1 MKVLVINAGSSSIKY
16 QLIDMSNENVLAK
29 GMCDR
34 IGIAGGNFKHK
45 VPGKDDYKIDVQMA
59 NHGEAIQIIVKTLTD
74 PEHGVI
80 KSMDEIKAVG
90 HRVLHGG
97 EKFSG
102 SVIVNPDVI
111 AAIEECCELGP
122 LHNPHNL
129 TGIRACEAIMPGVPQ
144 VAVFD
149 TGFHQT
155 MPDYAYLYALPY
167 EYYEKYRI
175 RRYGFHGTSHRYV
188 SGRAAAM
195 LGKDPKDTKI
205 VTCHLGN
212 GSSIAAVDGGKCL
225 DTTMGLTPLEGIMMG
240 TRCGS
245 IDPAIIPLLMEKE
258 NLTPKEIDNIMNKKS
273 GILGVSQKTSDNR
286 DIEQAAKEG
295 DERAILIES
304 MLCHQLVK
312 YIGGFAAAM
321 GGIDA
326 IAFAGGIGE
335 NNPHYR
341 ARVAEKLAFLG
352 VKIDAEKNAL
362 RGKEIDISTPDSK
375 VRMFVIPTDEELT
388 IARDTLE
395 LTKDIVK

>member
-1 MKVLVINAGSSSIKY
+1 MKILVINAGSSSIKY
-16 QLIDMSNENVLAK
+16 QLIDMATEKVIAK

-34 IGIAGGNFKHK
+34 IGIAGGNFKLK
-45 VPGKDDYKIDVQMA
+45 ADGREDYKLDIQMA
-59 NHGEAIQIIVKTLTD
+59 NHKEAVKLVLD
-74 PEHGVI
+74 ALVSPEHGVI
-80 KSMDEIKAVG
+80 ESLSEISAVG

-102 SVIVNPDVI
+102 SVIVDEKVI

-129 TGIRACEAIMPGVPQ
+129 TGIRACEAMMPGVPQ

-155 MPDYAYLYALPY
+155 MPDYAYMYALPY

-188 SGRAAAM
+188 SLRAAEM
-195 LGKDPKDTKI
+195 LGRKDLKI

-212 GSSIAAVDGGKCL
+212 GSSIAAVKDGKCF

-245 IDPAIIPLLMEKE
+245 IDPAIIPLLMKKE
-258 NLTPKEIDNIMNKKS
+258 NLTADEIDTIMNKKS
-273 GILGVSQKTSDNR
+273 GILGVSQVTSDNR
-286 DIEQAAKEG
+286 DIEQGAKEG
-295 DERAILIES
+295 NERYQLIES
-304 MLCHQLVK
+304 MICHQLTK
-312 YIGGFAAAM
+312 YIGGYAAAM
-321 GGIDA
+321 GGVDA
-326 IAFAGGIGE
+326 VVFTGGIGE

-341 ARVAEKLAFLG
+341 ARVAEKLAFMG
-352 VKIDAEKNAL
+352 VELDEETNKKAMRTSEEFVL
-362 RGKEIDISTPDSK
+362 TTPDSK
-375 VRMFVIPTDEELT
+375 VKVLMIPTNEELM
-388 IARDTLE
+388 IAKDTLE
-395 LTKDIVK
+395 LVSK

>member
-1 MKVLVINAGSSSIKY
+1 MKILVINAGSSSIKY
-16 QLIDMSNENVLAK
+16 QLIDMTDESLLAK

-34 IGIAGGNFKHK
+34 IGIAGGNFKHS
-45 VPGKDDYKIDVQMA
+45 VPGRETYKIDIQMKD
-59 NHGEAIQIIVKTLTD
+59 HEEAVKLVIKTLTD
-74 PEHGVI
+74 PTLGVI
-80 KSMDEIKAVG
+80 SSMSEIGAVG

-102 SVIVNPDVI
+102 SVLIDGDVI

-129 TGIRACEAIMPGVPQ
+129 TGIRACEEIMGKDVPQ

-167 EYYEKYRI
+167 EYYEKYKI
-175 RRYGFHGTSHRYV
+175 RRYGFHGTSHRYI
-188 SGRAAAM
+188 SMRAAAL
-195 LGKDPKDTKI
+195 LGKKPQELKI

-225 DTTMGLTPLEGIMMG
+225 DTSMGVTPLEGIIMG

-245 IDPAIIPLLMEKE
+245 IDPAIVPLLMKKE
-258 NLTPKEIDNIMNKKS
+258 NLTPDQIDTIMNKKS
-273 GILGVSQKTSDNR
+273 GILGVSQVTSDNR
-286 DIEQAAKEG
+286 DIENGAKAG
-295 DERAILIES
+295 NKRYQLIES

-312 YIGGFAAAM
+312 YIGGYAAAM
-321 GGIDA
+321 GGVDA
-326 IAFAGGIGE
+326 IVFAGGIGE

-341 ARVAEKLAFLG
+341 TRVAQKLAFLG
-352 VKIDAEKNAL
+352 VAIDEEKNAL
-362 RGKEIDISTPDSK
+362 RGKEIDISAPNAK
-375 VRMFVIPTDEELT
+375 VRMLVIPTNEELM
-388 IARDTLE
+388 IAKDTYE
-395 LTKDIVK
+395 IVTRG

>member
-1 MKVLVINAGSSSIKY
+1 MKILVINAGSSSIKY
-16 QLIDMSNENVLAK
+16 QLIDMATEKVIAK

-34 IGIAGGNFKHK
+34 IGIAGGNFKLK
-45 VPGKDDYKIDVQMA
+45 ADGREDYKVDIQMA
-59 NHGEAIQIIVKTLTD
+59 NHKEAIKLVLD
-74 PEHGVI
+74 ALVSPEHGVI
-80 KSMDEIKAVG
+80 ESLSEISAVG

-102 SVIVNPDVI
+102 SVIVNEDVI

-129 TGIRACEAIMPGVPQ
+129 TGIRACEAMMPGVPQ

-155 MPDYAYLYALPY
+155 MPDYAYMYALPY

-188 SGRAAAM
+188 SLRAAEM
-195 LGKDPKDTKI
+195 LGRKDLKI

-212 GSSIAAVDGGKCL
+212 GSSIAAVKDGKCF

-245 IDPAIIPLLMEKE
+245 IDPAIIPLLMKKE
-258 NLTPKEIDNIMNKKS
+258 NLTPDEIDTIMNKKS
-273 GILGVSQKTSDNR
+273 GILGVSQVTSDNR
-286 DIEQAAKEG
+286 DIEQGAKEG
-295 DERAILIES
+295 NERYQLIES
-304 MLCHQLVK
+304 MICHQLTK
-312 YIGGFAAAM
+312 YLGGYAAAM
-321 GGIDA
+321 GGVDA
-326 IAFAGGIGE
+326 VVFTGGIGE

-341 ARVAEKLAFLG
+341 ARVAEKLAFMG
-352 VKIDAEKNAL
+352 VELDEETNKKAMRTSEEFVL
-362 RGKEIDISTPDSK
+362 TTPDSK
-375 VRMFVIPTDEELT
+375 VKILMIPTNEELM
-388 IARDTLE
+388 IAKDTLE
-395 LTKDIVK
+395 LVSK

>member
-1 MKVLVINAGSSSIKY
+1 MKILVINAGSSSIKY
-16 QLIDMSNENVLAK
+16 QLIDMATEKVIAK

-34 IGIAGGNFKHK
+34 IGIAGGNFKLK
-45 VPGKDDYKIDVQMA
+45 ADGRDDYKVDIQMA
-59 NHGEAIQIIVKTLTD
+59 NHKEAVKLVLD
-74 PEHGVI
+74 ALVSPEHGVI
-80 KSMDEIKAVG
+80 ESLSEISAVG

-102 SVIVNPDVI
+102 SVIVNEDVI

-129 TGIRACEAIMPGVPQ
+129 TGIRACEAMMPGVPQ

-155 MPDYAYLYALPY
+155 MPDYAYMYALPY

-188 SGRAAAM
+188 SLRAAEM
-195 LGKDPKDTKI
+195 LGRKDLKI

-212 GSSIAAVDGGKCL
+212 GSSIAAVKDGKCF

-245 IDPAIIPLLMEKE
+245 IDPAIIPLLMKKE
-258 NLTPKEIDNIMNKKS
+258 NLTPDEIDTIMNKKS
-273 GILGVSQKTSDNR
+273 GILGVSQVTSDNR
-286 DIEQAAKEG
+286 DIEQGAKAG
-295 DERAILIES
+295 NERYQLIES
-304 MLCHQLVK
+304 MICHQLTK
-312 YIGGFAAAM
+312 YIGGYAAAM
-321 GGIDA
+321 GGVDA
-326 IAFAGGIGE
+326 IVFTGGIGE

-341 ARVAEKLAFLG
+341 ARVAEKLAFMG
-352 VKIDAEKNAL
+352 VKLDE
-362 RGKEIDISTPDSK
+362 EINKKAMRTSEEFDLTTPDSK
-375 VRMFVIPTDEELT
+375 VKVLMIPTNEELM
-388 IARDTLE
+388 IAKDTLE
-395 LTKDIVK
+395 LVSK

>member
-1 MKVLVINAGSSSIKY
+1 MKILVINAGSSSVKY
-16 QLIDMSNENVLAK
+16 QLIDMLNDTVLAK
-29 GMCDR
+29 GQCDR

-45 VPGKDDYKIDVQMA
+45 VPGREDYKIDVDMK
-59 NHGEAIQIIVKTLTD
+59 NHGEAVSLVVKTLASK
-74 PEHGVI
+74 EYGVI
-80 KSMDEIKAVG
+80 NSMDEINAVG

-102 SVIVNPDVI
+102 SVIVDDKVI

-129 TGIRACEAIMPGVPQ
+129 TGIRAGQEIMPGTPQ

-167 EYYEKYRI
+167 EYYEKYKI

-188 SGRAAAM
+188 SMRTAKF
-195 LGKDPKDTKI
+195 LNKDPKDLKI

-225 DTTMGLTPLEGIMMG
+225 DTTMGVTPLEGIMMG

-245 IDPAIIPLLMEKE
+245 IDPAIVPLLMKKE
-258 NLTPKEIDNIMNKKS
+258 NLTPDQIDTIMNKKS
-273 GILGVSQKTSDNR
+273 GYLGLCGHSDSR
-286 DIEQAAKEG
+286 DIEAGMNAG
-295 DERAILIES
+295 DADCKLTYEVQCYS
-304 MLCHQLVK
+304 VKK
-312 YIGGFAAAM
+312 YIGAYMAVLGHV
-321 GGIDA
+321 DC

-335 NNPHYR
+335 N
-341 ARVAEKLAFLG
+341 AQG
-352 VKIDAEKNAL
+352 VREHILEGLEEFGIKIDPELNKIRNSQH
-362 RGKEIDISTPDSK
+362 RYISTEDSRVK
-375 VRMFVIPTDEELT
+375 VAVIPTDEELE
-388 IARDTLE
+388 ICRISVAMVE
-395 LTKDIVK
+395 EASK

>member
-45 VPGKDDYKIDVQMA
+45 VPGKDDYKFDVQMA
-59 NHGEAIQIIVKTLTD
+59 NHGEAIKIIVNTLTD

-155 MPDYAYLYALPY
+155 MPDYAYLYPLPY

-225 DTTMGLTPLEGIMMG
+225 DTTMGLTPLEGIIMG

-258 NLTPKEIDNIMNKKS
+258 NLSPKEIDTIMNKKS
-273 GILGVSQKTSDNR
+273 GILGLSQKTSDNR
-286 DIEQAAKEG
+286 DIEQAAKDG
-295 DERAILIES
+295 DPRAILIENII
-304 MLCHQLVK
+304 CHQLVK

-362 RGKEIDISTPDSK
+362 RGKEIDISTEDSK

>member
-80 KSMDEIKAVG
+80 NSMDEIKAVG

-212 GSSIAAVDGGKCL
+212 GSSIAAVDGGKCF

-286 DIEQAAKEG
+286 DIEQAAKDG
-295 DERAILIES
+295 DERAILIEN
-304 MLCHQLVK
+304 MICHQLVK